1 MTDETRV
8 TIPSAPWR
16 TFVFET
22 NGTDHE
28 WVIALAPDN
37 DPWNTDEVHLVA
49 TRRVNREKT
58 LERKLQHEI
67 DELKERV
74 DISAAAYDVAEHR
87 LKKDKDRLARA
98 RMQLSAARLED
109 AVKKATFPYNWNV
122 GI

>member
-8 TIPSAPWR
+8 TIPTAPWR

-22 NGTDHE
+22 DGTDHE

-49 TRRVNREKT
+49 TRRVNREKV
-58 LERKLQHEI
+58 LEREVQNA
-67 DELKERV
+67 KEQV
-74 DISAAAYDVAEHR
+74 DISTAAYDRAAR
-87 LKKDKDRLARA
+87 IFKRDKDRLTRA
-98 RMQLSAARLED
+98 KMDLSAARLGD